1 MKKALVLILAFV
13 MLFALV
19 ACGNKAETP
28 AKKDEPKAS
37 TSTNTNPTGVTD
49 TTEMGGNSEMAKA
62 EDVGLTEKISIVLAH
77 DYSPNSAN
85 DIGMAWYADE
95 VNARSGGMIEID
107 VFGNGELSNSNSQVT
122 AQLLQAGDIDMA
134 ITAPP
139 TTAVRQFIIYTM
151 PFLFKN
157 AKQALEVSESE
168 CGQMLLDAMQDAGM
182 QGLGFCS
189 IGMREYTNNVRPFV
203 HPEDMK
209 GLKMRCL
216 EGKTGSVTYQ
226 TYGAI
231 PVATSMSEL
240 YMSLQQGAV
249 DGQEN
254 PCSTIKNKAFNEVQ
268 KYLSMTDHLWSYAVF
283 GANADF
289 WNNLPEAAQK
299 ILKETAIDACR
310 KISELAP
317 AKEEEAL
324 EWLKEQGM
332 EINYLTDEEKD
343 EWLQASLPIYK
354 EMESDITPEVIDAF
368 FKELG
373 ITKNW

>member
-1 MKKALVLILAFV
+1 MKKIIVLFLAVV
-13 MLFALV
+13 MLFSLV
-19 ACGNKAETP
+19 ACGKAADTD
-28 AKKDEPKAS
+28 KKDN
-37 TSTNTNPTGVTD
+37 TGNSTNNATANTGTTD
-49 TTEMGGNSEMAKA
+49 TSEMGGNSEMADA
-62 EDVGLTEKISIVLAH
+62 EEVGLTEKISIVLAH

-85 DIGMAWYADE
+85 DIGMAWYAEE

-107 VFGNGELSNSNSQVT
+107 VFGNGELSGSNSQVT

-139 TTAVRQFIIYTM
+139 TTAVRPFIIYTM

-157 AKQALEVSESE
+157 AEQALAVSEAE

-203 HPEDMK
+203 HPEDMV

-216 EGKTGSVTYQ
+216 EGKTGQATYAA
-226 TYGAI
+226 YNAI
-231 PVATSMSEL
+231 PIATSMSEL

-268 KYLSMTDHLWSYAVF
+268 KYLSITDHVWSYAVF

-299 ILKETAIDACR
+299 ILKETAVDACR

-317 AKEEEAL
+317 AKEQEAL
-324 EWLKEQGM
+324 DWLIEQGM
-332 EINYLTDEEKD
+332 EVNYLTDEEKD
-343 EWLQASLPIYK
+343 EWLQASLPIYQA
-354 EMESDITPEVIDAF
+354 MEEDITTEVMDAF

-373 ITKNW
+373 IEKNW

>member
-1 MKKALVLILAFV
+1 MKKVIVLALALF
-13 MLFALV
+13 MLFGLV
-19 ACGNKAETP
+19 ACGNAAAPKTGTAAPVQEKADDSEIGEHSP
-28 AKKDEPKAS
+28 MADPK
-37 TSTNTNPTGVTD
+37 T
-49 TTEMGGNSEMAKA
+49 
-62 EDVGLTEKISIVLAH
+62 VGIDKKISIRLAH

-85 DIGMAWYADE
+85 DIGMTWYAEE
-95 VNARSGGMIEID
+95 VLNRSGGMIEIE
-107 VFGNGELSNSNSQVT
+107 VFGNSELSGGNSQVT
-122 AQLLQAGDIDMA
+122 TQLLQAGDIDMA
-134 ITAPP
+134 ITPPP
-139 TTAVRQFIIYTM
+139 TTAVRPFIIYTL

-157 AKQALEVSESE
+157 SEQALSISEGE

-216 EGKTGSVTYQ
+216 EGKIGKVMYETYN
-226 TYGAI
+226 AI
-231 PVATSMSEL
+231 PVATSMGEL
-240 YMSLQQGAV
+240 YLSLQQGAV

-268 KYLSMTDHLWSYAVF
+268 KYLSITDHVWSYAVF
-283 GANADF
+283 GANANF

-299 ILKETAIDACR
+299 ILKETATEACR
-310 KISELAP
+310 KISKLAP

-324 EWLKEQGM
+324 NWLITEGGM
-332 EINYLTDEEKD
+332 EVNYLTDAEKD

-354 EMESDITPEVIDAF
+354 EMEEDITPAVMDAF
-368 FKELG
+368 FKALG
-373 ITKNW
+373 IQKTW